1 MKKYLN
7 NMENPEGKEPVE
19 EQKSDSVQSSINN
32 LGIIITIKYLAE
44 PFQPINQRNS
54 LFELSSKRKLTRM
67 RANNPILNQEDK
79 QDEIYSIQK
88 AVTQLGGISDTLAP
102 LHQSLVNNEIANIK
116 NRVKYIS
123 LSLTSFIGKVI
134 LLAQI
139 SP

>member
-54 LFELSSKRKLTRM
+54 LFELSSKRKLARM

-116 NRVKYIS
+116 NRVKYFS
-123 LSLTSFIGKVI
+123 LSLTSLIGKVI

-139 SP
+139 SR